1 MPFRNLKRITFNTME
16 RREALKQT
24 ALFGVATAIFP
35 SLLQSCKDVSRLN
48 WQPKFLSVKHA
59 ELVSALVD
67 TLLPK
72 TETPGA
78 LEMKVD
84 IFIDLVYG
92 KLNGKAGQ
100 KEMDKGMDDFNA
112 TCKEKFGEAFAD
124 LSLENKTKI
133 LKMEEV
139 SSPKFN
145 GSVWGTAVGKQE
157 PVGFYRSLKSTALW
171 AYFSSED
178 IGLNVL
184 SYDPVPGPYQGC
196 IPLSDVGNTWSL

>member
-1 MPFRNLKRITFNTME
+1 MQ

-24 ALFGVATAIFP
+24 ALFGVATALFP
-35 SLLQSCKDVSRLN
+35 SLLQSCKETSRLN
-48 WQPKFLSVKHA
+48 WQPQFLSVKHA
-59 ELVSALVD
+59 ELVSSLVD

-84 IFIDLVYG
+84 MFIDLVYG
-92 KLNGKAGQ
+92 KINGKAGQ
-100 KEMDKGMDDFNA
+100 EEMDKGMDDFDA
-112 TCKEKFGEAFAD
+112 RCKEKFGDRFAD
-124 LSLENKTKI
+124 LSPENQAEF
-133 LKMEEV
+133 LKMEEA

-145 GSVWGTAVGKQE
+145 GSIWGTAAGKQE

-171 AYFSSED
+171 GYFSSEE

-184 SYDPVPGPYQGC
+184 TYDPVPGPYKGC
-196 IPLSDVGNTWSL
+196 IPLSEVGNTYSL

>member
-1 MPFRNLKRITFNTME
+1 MLFLNLKKITFKTMQ

-24 ALFGVATAIFP
+24 ALFGVATALFP
-35 SLLQSCKDVSRLN
+35 SLLQSCKAVPRLN
-48 WQPKFLSVKHA
+48 WQPQFLTVKHA
-59 ELVSALVD
+59 ELISALVD

-72 TETPGA
+72 TDTPGA
-78 LEMKVD
+78 IEMKVD

-92 KLNGKAGQ
+92 KLNGKIGQ
-100 KEMDKGMDDFNA
+100 ESMDEGMNEFND
-112 TCKEKFGEAFAD
+112 TCEAKFGGVFKD
-124 LSLENKTKI
+124 LSLENKTEI
-133 LKMEEV
+133 LKMEEA

-145 GSVWGTAVGKQE
+145 GSIWGTAVGKQE

-196 IPLSDVGNTWSL
+196 IPLSEVGNTWSL

>member
-1 MPFRNLKRITFNTME
+1 MQ

-24 ALFGVATAIFP
+24 ALFGISTALFP
-35 SLLQSCKDVSRLN
+35 SLLQSCKEQSRLN
-48 WQPKFLSVKHA
+48 WQPQFLSVKHA
-59 ELVSALVD
+59 ELISSLVD

-84 IFIDLVYG
+84 MFIDLVYG
-92 KLNGKAGQ
+92 KLNGEAGQ
-100 KEMDKGMDDFNA
+100 KEMDKGMDKFD
-112 TCKEKFGEAFAD
+112 EKCEAEFGDRFAD
-124 LSLENKTKI
+124 LSQENKVAF
-133 LKMEEV
+133 LKMEEA

-145 GSVWGTAVGKQE
+145 GSIWGTAAGKQE

-171 AYFSSED
+171 GYFSSEE

-184 SYDPVPGPYQGC
+184 TYDPVPGPYQGC
-196 IPLSDVGNTWSL
+196 IPLSEVGNTYSL